1 MVLVK
6 IISVIF
12 SVALIL
18 PNDFKNLK
26 VLDIKSKGEMRK
38 YMKSI
43 SKDLGVK
50 CSHCHDM
57 DDKSLDTPEKEVARE
72 MIILTRQ
79 INDYLLSIQK
89 EHIWRDK
96 KQSFVSCWTCHKGE
110 PQVDHLRDPSE
121 D

>member
-1 MVLVK
+1 MRLIF
-6 IISVIF
+6 IIF
-12 SVALIL
+12 FVALIF

-26 VLDIKSKGEMRK
+26 VLDIKSKGEMQK

-57 DDKSLDTPEKEVARE
+57 DDKSLDTPEKEIARE
-72 MIILTRQ
+72 MIVLTRQ
-79 INDYLLSIQK
+79 INEYLFSLQEQDTTAK
-89 EHIWRDK
+89 NN
-96 KQSFVSCWTCHKGE
+96 QTLVSCWTCHKGDLKVE
-110 PQVDHLRDPSE
+110 HKRPIE

>member
-1 MVLVK
+1 MVLMRLIF
-6 IISVIF
+6 IIFFVAFIF
-12 SVALIL
+12 
-18 PNDFKNLK
+18 PDDFKNLK

-57 DDKSLDTPEKEVARE
+57 DDKSLDTPEKEIARE
-72 MIILTRQ
+72 MIVLTRQ
-79 INDYLLSIQK
+79 INEYLFSLQEQDTIA
-89 EHIWRDK
+89 K
-96 KQSFVSCWTCHKGE
+96 KNQTAVSCWTCHKGDLKVE
-110 PQVDHLRDPSE
+110 HKRPVE

>member
-1 MVLVK
+1 MVL
-6 IISVIF
+6 IRLIF
-12 SVALIL
+12 IVFSLALIF

-57 DDKSLDTPEKEVARE
+57 DDKSIDTPEKEIARE

-79 INDYLLSIQK
+79 INDYLLSI
-89 EHIWRDK
+89 E
-96 KQSFVSCWTCHKGE
+96 KQDTTAKNNQTVVSCWTCHKG
-110 PQVDHLRDPSE
+110 HLEVEKQRPVQD
-121 D
+121 

>member
-1 MVLVK
+1 MVLIRAIL
-6 IISVIF
+6 IIF
-12 SVALIL
+12 FTALIL

-26 VLDIKSKGEMRK
+26 VLDIKSRGGIKK

-50 CSHCHDM
+50 CSHCHDI
-57 DDKSLDTPEKEVARE
+57 DDKSLDTPEKETARE

-79 INDYLLSIQK
+79 INNYLSSLQKKDDKHEGNQVSI
-89 EHIWRDK
+89 
-96 KQSFVSCWTCHKGE
+96 SCWTCHKGKLE
-110 PQVDHLRDPSE
+110 VEQQRPVE

>member
-1 MVLVK
+1 MVL
-6 IISVIF
+6 IRLISILFFVGFIF
-12 SVALIL
+12 S
-18 PNDFKNLK
+18 NDFKNLK

-57 DDKSLDTPEKEVARE
+57 DDKSLDTPEKEIAGE
-72 MIILTRQ
+72 MIVLTRQ
-79 INDYLLSIQK
+79 INEYLFSLQ
-89 EHIWRDK
+89 EQDTTAK
-96 KQSFVSCWTCHKGE
+96 KNQTAVSCWTCHKGDLKVE
-110 PQVDHLRDPSE
+110 HKRPVE